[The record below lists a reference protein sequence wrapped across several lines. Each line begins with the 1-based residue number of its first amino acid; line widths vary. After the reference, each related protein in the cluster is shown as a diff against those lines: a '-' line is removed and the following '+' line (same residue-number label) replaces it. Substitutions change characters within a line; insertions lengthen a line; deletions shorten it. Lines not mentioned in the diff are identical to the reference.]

1 MSLRPRICH
10 ALHQYIA
17 KYEPLIKG
25 KRQISWLGFVFNF
38 LISRGVI
45 AKMYSCSMSSGTVF
59 HINWNGSPCYM
70 EQKSNLAITMLPN
83 VMMATKAHFAGFDS
97 LMFGTYFLATRS
109 AHDGQRPFFP
119 PCYSSSSA
127 FSLPL
132 ALCLAKGRAMPL
144 SHLIKASRHCLL
156 CSVPFTSLAPKPCPP
171 VA

>member
-1 MSLRPRICH
+1 MSSLHRIWH
-10 ALHQYIA
+10 ASHLSIT
-17 KYEPLIKG
+17 KYEPLITN
-25 KRQISWLGFVFNF
+25 RQEISRLGFVFNF

-59 HINWNGSPCYM
+59 HINWNRSPCYM
-70 EQKSNLAITMLPN
+70 EQESNLVKPMSPN
-83 VMMATKAHFAGFDS
+83 VKMATKAHFAGFDS
-97 LMFGTYFLATRS
+97 LMYGTCFLATRG
-109 AHDGQRPFFP
+109 AHDGQTPFFP
-119 PCYSSSSA
+119 SCYNFSSA
-127 FSLPL
+127 FPLPF

>member
-1 MSLRPRICH
+1 MSLRPYICH

-25 KRQISWLGFVFNF
+25 KRQISRLGFVFNF

-59 HINWNGSPCYM
+59 HINWNRSPCYM
-70 EQKSNLAITMLPN
+70 EQESNLVKPMSLN
-83 VMMATKAHFAGFDS
+83 VKMATKAHFAGFDS
-97 LMFGTYFLATRS
+97 LMYGTCFFATRD
-109 AHDGQRPFFP
+109 AQDGQRPFFP
-119 PCYSSSSA
+119 PCYSSSSF
-127 FSLPL
+127 FSLPF